1 MKEGRKWK
9 EELKGRTK
17 IKKDKWRYEMAPRP
31 PPNKRQI
38 L

>member
-17 IKKDKWRYEMAPRP
+17 FYKKKDKWRHEMAPRTP
-31 PPNKRQI
+31 PPQ
-38 L
+38 